1 MVALL
6 AQVGR
11 IELLL
16 YALAGV
22 RPKVAS
28 ETSEISAAKRI
39 RNDFDF
45 IERE

>member
-28 ETSEISAAKRI
+28 EISAAKTI